1 MMLLIRVWRRT
12 EPSEKSKIDT
22 KGFLSGGKIKQG
34 GGNAIAEASSLNA
47 FDYSSTSF
55 IFACLPGITAL
66 FEDLSCGSA
75 SCGVDTR
82 SGGTVIVCLSS
93 LWPHKCKPFSVFLT
107 VIELAI
113 TIATILNKSNNYYL

>member
-1 MMLLIRVWRRT
+1 MAANGAFRKKQNRYKRFSVWWKDKT
-12 EPSEKSKIDT
+12 
-22 KGFLSGGKIKQG
+22 G